1 MTIVAVVVA
10 SIGWAGVLGLLIARR
25 NRAERLV
32 RTCHEVRGPLTAAQ
46 LVLHASARRGEL
58 APRRVAALELELRR
72 AALALDELV
81 EGALESQ
88 PEVDLEDILRLQAQ
102 TWSDVADVHGASVAL
117 RLDSGGSVVKADG
130 LRVAQAVGN
139 VVANAI
145 EHGGGEIEIR
155 TRAVERGLRVEVT
168 DGGPGLP
175 APVAEL
181 VGGSRRRRGGRGRGL
196 AIASRALERQGSS
209 LLTLPS
215 ARGACLAFE
224 LPGRPDDEPVGV
236 M

>member
-1 MTIVAVVVA
+1 MTFVAA
-10 SIGWAGVLGLLIARR
+10 AALLGWACCLGLLIVRHRR
-25 NRAERLV
+25 IEHLV
-32 RTCHEVRGPLTAAQ
+32 RARHEVRGPLTAAQ
-46 LVLHASARRGEL
+46 LALHASARRGEL

-72 AALALDELV
+72 AAMALDDLFDPDAAR
-81 EGALESQ
+81 GA
-88 PEVDLEDILRLQAQ
+88 EVDLDDILRLQAQ
-102 TWSDVADVHGASVAL
+102 TWSDVADAHGATVAL
-117 RLDSGGSVVKADG
+117 RLDGGGSVVKADG

-155 TRAVERGLRVEVT
+155 TRALERGLRVEVT

-181 VGGSRRRRGGRGRGL
+181 VRGSRRRRGGRGRGL
-196 AIASRALERQGSS
+196 AIASRALEHQGTS

-224 LPGRPDDEPVGV
+224 LPGRGDDERAGAA
-236 M
+236 

>member
-1 MTIVAVVVA
+1 MTWLAVLA
-10 SIGWAGVLGLLIARR
+10 PIGWGCCIWLLVARHKR
-25 NRAERLV
+25 SEMLV
-32 RTCHEVRGPLTAAQ
+32 RARHEVRGPLTAAQ
-46 LVLHASARRGEL
+46 LALHASARRGEL

-81 EGALESQ
+81 GERSARDA
-88 PEVDLEDILRLQAQ
+88 EVDLDDILRLQAQ
-102 TWSDVADVHGASVAL
+102 TWGDVAEAHGASVSL
-117 RLDSGGSVVKADG
+117 RLDPGGSVVKTDG
-130 LRVAQAVGN
+130 VRVAQAVGN

-145 EHGGGEIEIR
+145 EHGGGAIEIR
-155 TRAVERGLRVEVT
+155 TRRLDRGLRVEVS

-181 VGGSRRRRGGRGRGL
+181 VRVSRRRPGGRGRGL
-196 AIASRALERQGSS
+196 AIASRALEREGTS

-224 LPGRPDDEPVGV
+224 LPGRADGERAGAA
-236 M
+236 